1 VTASVTTNSERKI
14 IGLRVILLQ
23 WAVLTALAFLVTTL
37 FGPKPLWTVVAEGR
51 SVVWQIGAGI
61 AIGLPFSIL
70 AWIVVLK
77 INVFANFRSQM
88 LELAGRVDLGGLN
101 PLWFGLCAG
110 VGEEALCRGALQ
122 PLLGIWW
129 TSLLFTLAHYGT
141 GGFKSMN
148 PTKFGY
154 AGFVFLVSVLM
165 GYVLIE
171 IGLIAAAVLHSVVDV
186 FGLVV
191 LRREYTRKMP
201 RSA

>member
-1 VTASVTTNSERKI
+1 MTASVTTC
-14 IGLRVILLQ
+14 
-23 WAVLTALAFLVTTL
+23 
-37 FGPKPLWTVVAEGR
+37 R

-77 INVFANFRSQM
+77 INVFANFRTQM
-88 LELAGRVDLGGLN
+88 LELASRVDLGGLN

-154 AGFVFLVSVLM
+154 AGFVFLASVLM
-165 GYVLIE
+165 GHVLIE

-191 LRREYTRKMP
+191 LRREYVGKML
-201 RSA
+201 RSG

>member
-1 VTASVTTNSERKI
+1 MV
-14 IGLRVILLQ
+14 
-23 WAVLTALAFLVTTL
+23 LAFLITTVV
-37 FGPKPLWTVVAEGR
+37 GPKPLWAVLADGR
-51 SVVWQIGAGI
+51 SVVWQIGAGS
-61 AIGLPFSIL
+61 AIGLAFSIP

-77 INVFANFRSQM
+77 VNVFENFRTQM
-88 LELAGRVDLGGLN
+88 LGLANRVDLGGLN

-122 PLLGIWW
+122 PLLGMWW

-148 PTKFGY
+148 PTKLGY
-154 AGFVFLVSVLM
+154 AGFVFLASVLM

-171 IGLIAAAVLHSVVDV
+171 VGLIAAAALHSVVDV
-186 FGLVV
+186 FGLAV
-191 LRREYTRKMP
+191 LSREAARKMP

>member
-1 VTASVTTNSERKI
+1 MV
-14 IGLRVILLQ
+14 
-23 WAVLTALAFLVTTL
+23 LAFLITTV
-37 FGPKPLWTVVAEGR
+37 FGPKPLWAVLADGRGVA
-51 SVVWQIGAGI
+51 WKIGAGS
-61 AIGLPFSIL
+61 AIGLAFSIP

-77 INVFANFRSQM
+77 VNVFENFRTQM
-88 LELAGRVDLGGLN
+88 LGLTDRVDLGGWK

-129 TSLLFTLAHYGT
+129 TSLLFTLALYGT

-148 PTKFGY
+148 PTKLEY
-154 AGFVFLVSVLM
+154 AGFVFLASVPK

-171 IGLIAAAVLHSVVDV
+171 IGLISAAALHSVADV

-191 LRREYTRKMP
+191 LSREEARKMP